1 MLFLFNRLNS
11 RSFAFRCAGEVSNA
25 STVQLVWRPTPIS
38 KARSGRAAPNEYT
51 CGHSR
56 AYLCAPRLRTSR
68 SPSKGIYPAAG
79 PVAAAQK
86 EYTPPPEQSQR
97 LNRNSPS
104 RRTAPQ
110 LRGYYVDVKGYSV
123 DVKGYSVDVK
133 GQVG

>member
-56 AYLCAPRLRTSR
+56 AYRKYHSSKTRSKCAR
-68 SPSKGIYPAAG
+68 PA
-79 PVAAAQK
+79 
-86 EYTPPPEQSQR
+86 
-97 LNRNSPS
+97 
-104 RRTAPQ
+104 
-110 LRGYYVDVKGYSV
+110 
-123 DVKGYSVDVK
+123 
-133 GQVG
+133 